1 MRYGKKNID
10 LLKKT
15 FEGEGASFRMFPILE
30 QSLTTAKES
39 KMKYYLL
46 VENHSDLV
54 FGDYDLD
61 TLRLEK
67 EYYEDIDKLEDT
79 KSSYRILVLPND
91 RQETIDNHLANLRG
105 RK

>member
-1 MRYGKKNID
+1 
-10 LLKKT
+10 
-15 FEGEGASFRMFPILE
+15 MFPILE

-46 VENHSDLV
+46 VENQSDLV
-54 FGDYDLD
+54 FGDYDLGAV
-61 TLRLEK
+61 RFEK
-67 EYYEDIDKLEDT
+67 EYYEDNDKLEDS